1 MLRLFRIT
9 PTQTRYFY
17 RSSVLSKKK
26 PSKGSNKGKKDENA
40 NGNAD
45 EEEVILVDVKQYVNE
60 ANDRYSQTLEL
71 LKKKLNEAKQGKT
84 NPQIF
89 DQLKFPNG
97 SIFTEMA
104 NTSSRGK
111 NALLVTVF
119 DPKETKNVISL
130 IMGAN
135 LNLNP
140 ERVPNNE
147 QQLKIALPP
156 PTKESRL
163 ELAKGLKQITE
174 DFKNSVSFKYSLG
187 FIRRDILNKM
197 KSFNKKESEVSKVLK
212 TLETTHKDYVNKLQD
227 QLKQAEKSVMS

>member
-1 MLRLFRIT
+1 MLKCLRFT

-17 RSSVLSKKK
+17 KSSILSKKK
-26 PSKGSNKGKKDENA
+26 PSKGSSKNKKDETT
-40 NGNAD
+40 NGASD
-45 EEEVILVDVKQYVNE
+45 EEEVILIDVKQYVNE

-71 LKKKLNEAKQGKT
+71 LKKRLNEAKQGKT

-97 SIFTEMA
+97 SVFTEMA
-104 NTSSRGK
+104 STSARGK
-111 NALLVTVF
+111 NSLLVTVF

-140 ERVPNNE
+140 ERIPNNE

-163 ELAKGLKQITE
+163 ELAKSLKQITE
-174 DFKNSVSFKYSLG
+174 DFKNSISFKYSLG

-197 KSFNKKESEVSKVLK
+197 KSFNKKENEVTKVLK
-212 TLETTHKDYVNKLQD
+212 TLENTHKDYVNKLQD
-227 QLKQAEKSVMS
+227 QLKQAEKSVMN